1 MSSFPLVYE
10 LPDSLVPKHAASFVV
25 AKAIADKYRTEIYP
39 TIPDVPACIATR
51 NSAGWDTVTFSHY
64 TAVLTWGE
72 DIETLYFSYQAG
84 IIQSMSCQYDF
95 RNSCIEVQSD
105 VTKPTRYSYDDPQD
119 LAELL
124 SLHELKAW
132 HHVVIKTIQSIP
144 QYMINYA
151 K

>member
-1 MSSFPLVYE
+1 MSSFPLIYE
-10 LPDSLVPKHAASFVV
+10 LPDDLVPKHAASFVV

-39 TIPDVPACIATR
+39 TIPEVPVCIATHD
-51 NSAGWDTVTFSHY
+51 SVTFSHY

-95 RNSCIEVQSD
+95 RNSCID

-132 HHVVIKTIQSIP
+132 HHVVIKIIQSIP
-144 QYMINYA
+144 RYG